1 MRSTPL
7 RTLNKNVA
15 LTLVFALLAGA
26 RLHVASAATEEL
38 LAYRTSPAA
47 DGSVRLELDFDGPAP
62 SNQVIHAVRDEA
74 HIVLIGVER
83 GPSLPGAVAPGG
95 TIKGGTIA
103 AFAHIG
109 LVVNLQLTNDVRP
122 RTEALGDRLI
132 VHVPARESDEE
143 AHVKIAPQT
152 TAQGVTIIR
161 LSYADV
167 SEIAG
172 LIKNGVAVPSV
183 DQFTAQSPFTPP
195 TPSSNSSFSSSSSGQ
210 PVNQTPTYVTLPT
223 GSLIPKDT
231 AQGVFINDHVSVD
244 RRLNAVILRGTP
256 AEIAPY
262 ERMIALVD
270 TPRRSVL
277 LETQVV
283 ELTETGAYDL
293 GVNYSPNGTLATA
306 TFSAGNT
313 LPVGTTAGGTT
324 GATTQPLAS
333 VSLGAQLLALQQKGQ
348 AKILAQPRI
357 LAADNRI
364 AAILSGE
371 AVPIF
376 NNVLVPSGGTTLI
389 QQQVQY
395 INVGVSLEI
404 LPRISANGNVTVD
417 VFSEVSSIV
426 DYIGNTP
433 RIAVRQELTTASAND
448 GQSILM
454 GGLMQDQEIKQFSKI
469 PGLGDLPI
477 IGPLFQQTTMSD
489 QKTNLYLVIT
499 PHVLT
504 KTSTAAIPP
513 SPAP

>member
-1 MRSTPL
+1 MRASL
-7 RTLNKNVA
+7 QAAVVVA
-15 LTLVFALLAGA
+15 LLLLAPF
-26 RLHVASAATEEL
+26 RVASAATEEL

-62 SNQVIHAVRDEA
+62 PTQIIHAVRDDA
-74 HIVLIGVER
+74 KVVLVGVER
-83 GPSLPGAVAPGG
+83 GPDLPAMIVPGG
-95 TIKGGTIA
+95 TLKAGSIS

-109 LVVNLQLTNDVRP
+109 LLVDLTLAKDVRP
-122 RTEALGDRLI
+122 RIEALGSRVI
-132 VHVPARESDEE
+132 VHIPAGTSDEE
-143 AHVKIAPQT
+143 AHVVIAPQT
-152 TAQGVTIIR
+152 QAQGVTIIR

-167 SEIAG
+167 SEVAG
-172 LIKNGVAVPSV
+172 LIKGGVVVPSV
-183 DQFTAQSPFTPP
+183 DQFTATSPFAPP
-195 TPSSNSSFSSSSSGQ
+195 PPPPNSSFSSSSGGA
-210 PVNQTPTYVTLPT
+210 PTNQTPTYVTIPT

-256 AEIAPY
+256 DEIAPY
-262 ERMIALVD
+262 QRMIALVD

-313 LPVGTTAGGTT
+313 LPVGTVAGGTT

-333 VSLGAQLLALQQKGQ
+333 VSLGAQLQALQQKGQ

-389 QQQVQY
+389 QQQIQY
-395 INVGVSLEI
+395 INVGVSLQI
-404 LPRISANGNVTVD
+404 LPRIAADGNVTVD
-417 VFSEVSSIV
+417 VFSEVSNIV
-426 DYIGNTP
+426 SYIGTTP
-433 RIAVRQELTTASAND
+433 QIAVRQELTTASAGD

-454 GGLMQDQEIKQFSKI
+454 GGLMQDQEIKTLSKI
-469 PGLGDLPI
+469 PGIGDLPI
-477 IGPLFQQTTMSD
+477 IGPLFQQTVSSS

-504 KTSTAAIPP
+504 KTSTVDQPP
-513 SPAP
+513 ALINAPPK

>member
-1 MRSTPL
+1 MTASLTRLAT
-7 RTLNKNVA
+7 A
-15 LTLVFALLAGA
+15 LAITLLAGA
-26 RLHVASAATEEL
+26 PFRVASATEEL
-38 LAYRTSPAA
+38 LAYHTSPAA
-47 DGSVRLELDFDGPAP
+47 DGSVQLELDFDGPAP
-62 SNQVIHAVRDEA
+62 QTQVIHAVRDNA
-74 HIVLIGVER
+74 KIVLIGVER
-83 GPSLPGAVAPGG
+83 GPDLPASIAPGG
-95 TIKGGTIA
+95 AILRGSVSA
-103 AFAHIG
+103 YAHIG
-109 LVVNLQLTNDVRP
+109 LVIDLDLTNDLRP
-122 RTEALGDRLI
+122 RTETLGNRVI
-132 VHVPARESDEE
+132 VHIPAASSDEE
-143 AHVKIAPQT
+143 AHVQVSPQISQ
-152 TAQGVTIIR
+152 AEGVTIIR

-172 LIKNGVAVPSV
+172 LIKSGVVVPSV
-183 DQFTAQSPFTPP
+183 DQFTAQSPFLPP
-195 TPSSNSSFSSSSSGQ
+195 TPPPNSSSSFSSQAANS
-210 PVNQTPTYVTLPT
+210 TPSYAALPT
-223 GSLIPKDT
+223 GALIPKDT

-256 AEIAPY
+256 DEIAPY
-262 ERMIALVD
+262 KRMIALVD

-376 NNVLVPSGGTTLI
+376 NNVLVPSGGSTI
-389 QQQVQY
+389 VQQQIQY

-404 LPRISANGNVTVD
+404 LPRIAADGSVTVD
-417 VFSEVSSIV
+417 VFSEVSSII

-433 RIAVRQELTTASAND
+433 RIAVRQELTTASATD

-454 GGLMQDQEIKQFSKI
+454 GGLVQDQEIKQLSKI

-477 IGPLFQQTTMSD
+477 IGSLFQQTTTSS

-504 KTSTAAIPP
+504 KSSTAAQPP
-513 SPAP
+513 SPSP

>member
-1 MRSTPL
+1 
-7 RTLNKNVA
+7 
-15 LTLVFALLAGA
+15 
-26 RLHVASAATEEL
+26 
-38 LAYRTSPAA
+38 
-47 DGSVRLELDFDGPAP
+47 
-62 SNQVIHAVRDEA
+62 
-74 HIVLIGVER
+74 
-83 GPSLPGAVAPGG
+83 
-95 TIKGGTIA
+95 
-103 AFAHIG
+103 
-109 LVVNLQLTNDVRP
+109 
-122 RTEALGDRLI
+122 
-132 VHVPARESDEE
+132 VHVTQ
-143 AHVKIAPQT
+143 QT
-152 TAQGVTIIR
+152 RATGVTVIR

-183 DQFTAQSPFTPP
+183 DQFTAQSPFLPP
-195 TPSSNSSFSSSSSGQ
+195 TPPPNSSSSFSSQ
-210 PVNQTPTYVTLPT
+210 ANNATPTYAALPT

-231 AQGVFINDHVSVD
+231 AQGVFVNENVSVD

-256 AEIAPY
+256 DEIAPY

-270 TPRRSVL
+270 TARRSVL

-283 ELTETGAYDL
+283 ELTETGAYNL

-313 LPVGTTAGGTT
+313 LPVGTSVGGTT

-333 VSLGAQLLALQQKGQ
+333 VSLGAQLEALQQKGQ

-376 NNVLVPSGGTTLI
+376 NNVLVPSGGSTI
-389 QQQVQY
+389 VQQQIQY

-404 LPRISANGNVTVD
+404 LPRIAADGSVTVD
-417 VFSEVSSIV
+417 VFSEVSSIIG
-426 DYIGNTP
+426 YIGNTP
-433 RIAVRQELTTASAND
+433 QIAVRQELTTASAGD

-454 GGLMQDQEIKQFSKI
+454 GGLMQDQEIKTLSKI

-477 IGPLFQQTTMSD
+477 IGPLFQQTVSSS

-499 PHVLT
+499 PHVLS
-504 KTSTAAIPP
+504 KTSTAAQPP

>member
-1 MRSTPL
+1 MRASL
-7 RTLNKNVA
+7 QAAVVVA
-15 LTLVFALLAGA
+15 LLSLAPF
-26 RLHVASAATEEL
+26 RVASAATEEL

-62 SNQVIHAVRDEA
+62 PTQIIHSVRDDA
-74 HIVLIGVER
+74 KVVLVGIER
-83 GPSLPGAVAPGG
+83 GPDLPAMIVPGG
-95 TIKGGTIA
+95 TLKAGSIS

-109 LVVNLQLTNDVRP
+109 LLVDLTLAKDVRP
-122 RTEALGDRLI
+122 RIEALGSRVI
-132 VHVPARESDEE
+132 VHIPAGTSDEE
-143 AHVKIAPQT
+143 AHVVIAPQAQ
-152 TAQGVTIIR
+152 AQGVTIVR

-167 SEIAG
+167 SEVAG
-172 LIKNGVAVPSV
+172 LIKGGVVVPSV
-183 DQFTAQSPFTPP
+183 DQFTATSPFAPP
-195 TPSSNSSFSSSSSGQ
+195 TPPPNSSFSSSSGGGQ
-210 PVNQTPTYVTLPT
+210 AANQTPTYVTIPT

-256 AEIAPY
+256 DEIAPY
-262 ERMIALVD
+262 KRMIALVD

-293 GVNYSPNGTLATA
+293 GINYSPNGSLATA

-313 LPVGTTAGGTT
+313 LPVGTAAGGTT
-324 GATTQPLAS
+324 GATTQPLTS
-333 VSLGAQLLALQQKGQ
+333 VTLGAQLQALQQKGQ

-389 QQQVQY
+389 QQQIQY

-404 LPRISANGNVTVD
+404 LPRISADGNVTVD
-417 VFSEVSSIV
+417 VFSEVSNIV
-426 DYIGNTP
+426 SYIGTTP
-433 RIAVRQELTTASAND
+433 QIAVRQELTTASAGD

-454 GGLMQDQEIKQFSKI
+454 GGLMQDQEIKTLSKI
-469 PGLGDLPI
+469 PGIGDLPI
-477 IGPLFQQTTMSD
+477 IGPLFQQTISSS

-499 PHVLT
+499 PHILT
-504 KTSTAAIPP
+504 KTSTADRPP
-513 SPAP
+513 TTPP

>member
-1 MRSTPL
+1 MRPLNTPAI
-7 RTLNKNVA
+7 A
-15 LTLVFALLAGA
+15 LAIALLAGA
-26 RLHVASAATEEL
+26 HVSVASASTEEL

-62 SNQVIHAVRDEA
+62 QTEVIHDVRNGA
-74 HIVLIGVER
+74 KVVLVGVVR
-83 GPSLPGAVAPGG
+83 GPALPATIAPGG
-95 TIKGGTIA
+95 VIKGGVIS

-109 LVVNLQLTNDVRP
+109 LLVDLQMTHDVRP
-122 RTEALGDRLI
+122 HTEVLGNRVI
-132 VHVPARESDEE
+132 VHVPAAGSDEE
-143 AHVKIAPQT
+143 AHVTVAPQ
-152 TAQGVTIIR
+152 AQALGVTIIR

-172 LIKNGVAVPSV
+172 LIKNGVVVPSV

-195 TPSSNSSFSSSSSGQ
+195 TPPSNSSFSSSSSGAS
-210 PVNQTPTYVTLPT
+210 VSNQTPTYVTLPT

-244 RRLNAVILRGTP
+244 RRLNAVILRGSP
-256 AEIAPY
+256 EEIAPY
-262 ERMIALVD
+262 LRMIALVD

-313 LPVGTTAGGTT
+313 LQAGSTGGTT
-324 GATTQPLAS
+324 GPTNKPLAS

-371 AVPIF
+371 AVPIV
-376 NNVLVPSGGTTLI
+376 NTILTGAGGTTI
-389 QQQVQY
+389 VQQQVQY

-404 LPRISANGNVTVD
+404 LPRIAANGNVTVD
-417 VFSEVSSIV
+417 VFSEVSSII

-454 GGLMQDQEIKQFSKI
+454 GGLVQDQEIKQLSKI

-499 PHVLT
+499 PHVLS
-504 KTSTAAIPP
+504 KTSTAAAPP
-513 SPAP
+513 SPGP